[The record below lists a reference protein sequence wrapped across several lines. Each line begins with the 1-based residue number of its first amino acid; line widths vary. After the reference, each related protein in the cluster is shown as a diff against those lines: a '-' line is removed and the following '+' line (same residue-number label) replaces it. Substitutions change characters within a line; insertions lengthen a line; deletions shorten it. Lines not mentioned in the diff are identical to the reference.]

1 MRILHIKLVNFNSIK
16 AAMGL
21 TCLELDFA
29 SIDKPIIQLYAR
41 NRCGKSVLLS
51 NLNPFSSI
59 NYDGDE
65 RNELP
70 SIIKGETG
78 LKNIV
83 YEINGKV
90 YNITHTYKPTTK
102 SHSILSSI
110 LENGVELNPSGG
122 VNTFNILIEKI
133 FGLNKYI
140 FQFIIN
146 STQLTSFAKCS
157 PTQRKNRLNKSLGID
172 IYDKMHKL
180 ATDDYR
186 YTNKMIQ
193 SLNSTKEFL
202 VSSYGTYESL
212 ITQLND
218 TRSQYKNITDEME
231 SLKSDMNKLN
241 GMITSLRSQ
250 NIDSE
255 LFDINRQISEYE
267 SITSSIG
274 EYNGLEYDKLV
285 SSQMSLNTEINDLKT
300 KRLLMLKDIDML
312 YSKRDEIQNTINKNQ
327 RNKDDYDSMVSLIS
341 SLKDKINTISIS
353 IQTSASSERYRS
365 LVSHGQ
371 TINSICKEVVITLN
385 KNHLHV
391 FSEMIKNGIDI
402 SVYLTKESTT
412 IMDAEKEKVITSKLH
427 QLMQTAHG
435 NYPEEGL
442 CTDKCIYKHAYELME
457 AYFNSLQSDDPS
469 KLTSYDISNM
479 DNAYKNIQTIQ
490 RLLSIEV
497 PDELNQMFN
506 IVSVMDNLE
515 NGKYGID
522 VNYIT
527 TLMEESSKAEL
538 RLQLL
543 KQLSDAESSLSN
555 MQIDNIDYSADI
567 SSINDRINS
576 IQSECNQLNDIINDK
591 QTQVNDMDTKRI
603 KLSSIQNINIKELKK
618 QQFKLTRLN
627 ETMNSN
633 LSLYSEYELRYN
645 SLYSQ
650 SEYIKN
656 TLTRLEHDNDQF
668 ITTEHAISEHITN
681 NNLFKVISDATSST
695 KGLPVEEI
703 RNKVD
708 SALSLTNRLLK
719 VMYDS
724 ELEML
729 RPTINETEFLLP
741 FRVGVNI
748 NSDIRYGSQSE
759 QALLSLAVS
768 MSLASFLT
776 EYNNFLIDEI
786 DAYLDSVVAEDFV
799 NMLSEIMSICKIE
812 QIFLISHHITTDR
825 CPQYVHELNLLN
837 EIERQKNNDD
847 E

>member
-78 LKNIV
+78 IKNIV

-110 LENGVELNPSGG
+110 MEDGVELNPSGG

-180 ATDDYR
+180 STDDYR

-202 VSSYGTYESL
+202 VSAYGTYESL
-212 ITQLND
+212 VTQLSE
-218 TRSQYKNITDEME
+218 TRNQFDNITNEMD
-231 SLKSDMNKLN
+231 SLKSEMNKLN
-241 GMITSLRSQ
+241 GMITSIKSQ
-250 NIDSE
+250 NVESE

-274 EYNGLEYDKLV
+274 EYNGLEYDKIV
-285 SSQMSLNTEINDLKT
+285 SNQMSLNTEINDLKT
-300 KRLLMLKDIDML
+300 QRLLLLKDIDLL
-312 YSKRDEIQNTINKNQ
+312 YAKRDEIQKTINSNQ
-327 RNKDDYDSMVSLIS
+327 RNKNDYDNMVSLIS
-341 SLKDKINTISIS
+341 SLKDKINGITISIP
-353 IQTSASSERYRS
+353 TTASSERYRA
-365 LVSHGQ
+365 LISHGQ
-371 TINSICKEVVITLN
+371 TINSICKEVVIILN
-385 KNHLHV
+385 KNHLHI

-402 SVYLTKESTT
+402 SVYLTKESAT
-412 IMDAEKEKVITSKLH
+412 IMDAEKEKVITSKLYR
-427 QLMQTAHG
+427 LMQTASG
-435 NYPEEGL
+435 NYPEEGF
-442 CTDKCIYKHAYELME
+442 CTDKCIYKHAYDLLD
-457 AYFNSLQSDDPS
+457 AYFNSLQSEDSD

-497 PDELNQMFN
+497 PNELKSMFN

-527 TLMEESSKAEL
+527 TLMEEAAKSEL
-538 RLQLL
+538 RIQLL
-543 KQLSDAESSLSN
+543 KQLSDAETSLSN
-555 MQIDNIDYSADI
+555 MNFDDVDYSSDI
-567 SSINDRINS
+567 SSINDRIDS
-576 IQSECNQLNDIINDK
+576 IQRDCDVLNELINEK
-591 QTQVNDMDTKRI
+591 QSQVNDMDNKRI
-603 KLSSIQNINIKELKK
+603 KLSSIQNINIKELRKN
-618 QQFKLTRLN
+618 QFKLSRLV

-633 LSLYSEYELRYN
+633 MSLYSEYGLKYN
-645 SLYSQ
+645 TLSSQ
-650 SEYIKN
+650 LEYIKN

-668 ITTEHAISEHITN
+668 VNTEHAIAEHLSN
-681 NNLFKVISDATSST
+681 NNLFKIISDATSST

-729 RPTINETEFLLP
+729 RPTINETEFSLP
-741 FRVGVNI
+741 FRVGINV

-776 EYNNFLIDEI
+776 DYNNFLIDEI

-799 NMLSEIMSICKIE
+799 NMLSEIMGICKIE

-825 CPQYVHELNLLN
+825 CPQYVHELNLME
-837 EIERQKNNDD
+837 EIEKQKGEDY